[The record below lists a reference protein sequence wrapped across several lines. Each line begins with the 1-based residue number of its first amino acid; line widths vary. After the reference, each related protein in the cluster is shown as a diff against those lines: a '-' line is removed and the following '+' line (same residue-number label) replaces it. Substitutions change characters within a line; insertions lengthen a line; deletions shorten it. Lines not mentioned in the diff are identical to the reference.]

1 MTQDPA
7 MPPPAPPISRLAA
20 DAHRDM
26 PWRNGLGRTAEIAR
40 HPASGD
46 GFDWRVSIATITSDG
61 PFSAFPGCDRLLVPI
76 AGAGLE
82 LVFPDGAIRRADL
95 FTPLRFGGDTP
106 CDGRLLG
113 PGPTR
118 DLNVITR
125 RDTMEHRVE
134 IVTAPCR
141 WVAEGKPSFVIALAG
156 GFTVATEDGRWRLD
170 TGDALRIDATG
181 VALRLMAI
189 DPEARAA
196 LVTLRRI
203 GG

>member
-1 MTQDPA
+1 
-7 MPPPAPPISRLAA
+7 MPPPAPLISRLAA
-20 DAHRDM
+20 DVHRDM

-61 PFSAFPGCDRLLVPI
+61 PFSAFPGCERTLVPI

-95 FTPLRFGGDTP
+95 FTPLRFGGDAS

-125 RDTMEHRVE
+125 RDAMEHRVAC
-134 IVTAPCR
+134 VTAPCR
-141 WVAEGKPSFVIALAG
+141 WVAEGETCFVIAIAG
-156 GFTVATEDGRWRLD
+156 GLTVATDDGRWRLD
-170 TGDALRIDATG
+170 TADALRIDGAG
-181 VALRLMAI
+181 LALRVMAI
-189 DPEARAA
+189 APEARAA
-196 LVTLRRI
+196 LVTLRRT